1 MKNLLERLQLIDFF
15 VMEIEAEKSTF
26 VKRFKENVDEGS
38 TGLMF
43 SSFEIFNSGKNEYKG
58 LVNYD
63 GFKIRRKKKLFDMNV
78 NMAIAQGT
86 YRQKDNLLVIETEVN
101 GFHPMLIAFFV
112 VVFMFYLVFF
122 FGFFFS
128 DPQLPWFFIPFIILH
143 AAFMFGLPYLLI
155 RRSIKRMKYELEREF
170 FYMTKP

>member
-1 MKNLLERLQLIDFF
+1 MKNLLERLKLIDFF
-15 VMEIEAEKSTF
+15 VVEIETEKSTF

-43 SSFEIFNSGKNEYKG
+43 SSFEIFSSGKNEYKG

-101 GFHPMLIAFFV
+101 GFHPMLIAFYV
-112 VVFMFYLVFF
+112 IVFIFYLIFF
-122 FGFFFS
+122 AGFLFS
-128 DPQLPWFFIPFIILH
+128 NPPMPWFFVPFIILH